1 MILGPY
7 FKGLFLLYK
16 GELDENRCTVGY
28 GVIEILTNERKR
40 LEKVINDEVMIKYGC
55 GLEEVDLPEGVIYTK
70 DFNDVINDHEIDVV
84 VELIGGVTVAK
95 TIILEAIRNGKH
107 VVTANKALLAH
118 DGKEIFMAAKEKN
131 VHIFYEAS
139 VGGGI
144 PVLVSQKESLVANNT
159 KEIIGILNGTTNFI
173 LTLMENENLDFDEA
187 LTIADGLGYV
197 EANPALDLDGI
208 DAAHKICILAQNGF
222 KKYIDFDKI
231 SASGIRNVTKVDMDY
246 AKKLGYRFKMIA
258 QAKEVNNGIGI
269 DVAATLVSKK
279 ELVANVMDAY
289 NVVEIDN
296 DYVENVIYYGKGAGR
311 YVTASAVVSD
321 IIKTTQVERWDHDY
335 EDCSNIYPITKS
347 KYYLRANKPLDVDY
361 EMYFTEKHDH
371 IYITHEIELA
381 DLTTDLGD
389 TEYTIFKVR
398 G

>member
-1 MILGPY
+1 MKIGIIGLG
-7 FKGLFLLYK
+7 
-16 GELDENRCTVGY
+16 TVGY
-28 GVIEILTNERKR
+28 GVVEILTNEKER
-40 LEKVINDEVMIKYGC
+40 LSKAINEEVVIKYGC
-55 GLEEVDLPEGVIYTK
+55 GLEEIDLPDGIIYTE
-70 DFNDVINDHEIDVV
+70 DFNDVINDNEIDVV
-84 VELIGGVTVAK
+84 VELIGGTTIAK
-95 TIILEAIRNGKH
+95 TIILNAINKGKH

-118 DGKEIFMAAKEKN
+118 DGKEIFMAAKENN
-131 VHIFYEAS
+131 VHVFYEAS

-222 KKYIDFDKI
+222 KKFIDFDKI
-231 SASGIRNVTKVDMDY
+231 SATGIRDMDY

-258 QAKEVNNGIGI
+258 QAKEINDGIGI

-321 IIKTTQVERWDHDY
+321 IIKTSQIERWSHDY
-335 EDCSNIYPITKS
+335 EDCPNIYPITKS
-347 KYYLRANKPLDVDY
+347 KYYLRASKPLDVDY
-361 EMYFTEKHDH
+361 EMYFTEKRDH

-381 DLTTDLGD
+381 DLTTVLNDE
-389 TEYTIFKVR
+389 EYTIFKVR

>member
-1 MILGPY
+1 MKIGVIGLG
-7 FKGLFLLYK
+7 
-16 GELDENRCTVGY
+16 TVGY
-28 GVIEILTNERKR
+28 GVIEILTNEKER
-40 LEKVINDEVMIKYGC
+40 LSKVINDKVSVKYGC
-55 GLEEVDLPEGVIYTK
+55 GLEKIDLPEGIIYTD
-70 DFNDVINDHEIDVV
+70 DFHTVINDEEIDVV
-84 VELIGGVTVAK
+84 VELIGGTTIAK
-95 TIILEAIRNGKH
+95 TIILEAIKNKKH

-118 DGKEIFMAAKEKN
+118 YSKEIFTAAKEN
-131 VHIFYEAS
+131 DVHIFYEAS

-144 PVLVSQKESLVANNT
+144 PVLVSQMESLVANNT

-197 EANPALDLDGI
+197 EADPSLDLDGI

-222 KKYIDFDKI
+222 KKFIDFDKI
-231 SASGIRNVTKVDMDY
+231 YATGIRNVTKLDMDY

-258 QAKEVNNGIGI
+258 QAKEVNDGIGI
-269 DVAATLVSKK
+269 DVAATLVNKK

-321 IIKTTQVERWDHDY
+321 IIKTAQTEKWQHNY
-335 EDCSNIYPITKS
+335 EDCPNIYPITKS
-347 KYYLRANKPLDVDY
+347 KYYIRANKPLDVDY

-371 IYITHEIELA
+371 IYITLEIELA
-381 DLTTDLGD
+381 NLTTDIGNV
-389 TEYTIFKVR
+389 EYIIFKVR

>member
-1 MILGPY
+1 MKIGVIGLG
-7 FKGLFLLYK
+7 
-16 GELDENRCTVGY
+16 TVGY
-28 GVIEILTNERKR
+28 GVIEILTNEKER
-40 LEKVINDEVMIKYGC
+40 LSKVINDKVSVKYGC
-55 GLEEVDLPEGVIYTK
+55 GLEKIDLPEGIIYTD
-70 DFNDVINDHEIDVV
+70 DFHTVINDEEIDVV
-84 VELIGGVTVAK
+84 VELIGGTTIAK
-95 TIILEAIRNGKH
+95 TIILEAIKNKKH

-118 DGKEIFMAAKEKN
+118 YSKEIFTAAKEN
-131 VHIFYEAS
+131 DVHIFYEAS

-144 PVLVSQKESLVANNT
+144 PVLVSQMESLVANNT

-197 EANPALDLDGI
+197 AADPSLDLDGI

-222 KKYIDFDKI
+222 KKFIDFDKI
-231 SASGIRNVTKVDMDY
+231 YATGIRNVTKLDMDY

-258 QAKEVNNGIGI
+258 QAKEVNDGIGI
-269 DVAATLVSKK
+269 DVAATLVNKK

-321 IIKTTQVERWDHDY
+321 IIKTAQTEKWQHNY
-335 EDCSNIYPITKS
+335 EDCPNIYPITKS
-347 KYYLRANKPLDVDY
+347 KYYIRANKPLDVDY

-381 DLTTDLGD
+381 NLTTDIGNE
-389 TEYTIFKVR
+389 EYIIFKVR

>member
-1 MILGPY
+1 MKIGVIGLG
-7 FKGLFLLYK
+7 
-16 GELDENRCTVGY
+16 TVGY

-40 LEKVINDEVMIKYGC
+40 LEKVINYEVMIKYGC

>member
-1 MILGPY
+1 MKIGVIGLG
-7 FKGLFLLYK
+7 
-16 GELDENRCTVGY
+16 TVGY

-131 VHIFYEAS
+131 VHILYEAS

>member
-1 MILGPY
+1 MKIGVIGLG
-7 FKGLFLLYK
+7 
-16 GELDENRCTVGY
+16 TVGY

-222 KKYIDFDKI
+222 KKYSDFDKI

>member
-1 MILGPY
+1 MKIGIIGLG
-7 FKGLFLLYK
+7 
-16 GELDENRCTVGY
+16 TVGY
-28 GVIEILTNERKR
+28 GVVEILTNEKER
-40 LEKVINDEVMIKYGC
+40 LSKAINEEVVIKYGC
-55 GLEEVDLPEGVIYTK
+55 GLEEIDLPDGIIYTE
-70 DFNDVINDHEIDVV
+70 DFNDVINDNEIDVV
-84 VELIGGVTVAK
+84 VELIGGTTIAK
-95 TIILEAIRNGKH
+95 TIILNAINKGKH

-118 DGKEIFMAAKEKN
+118 DGKEIFMAAKENN
-131 VHIFYEAS
+131 VHVFYEAS

-222 KKYIDFDKI
+222 KKFIDFDKI
-231 SASGIRNVTKVDMDY
+231 SATGIRDVTKIDMDY

-258 QAKEVNNGIGI
+258 QAKEINDGIGI

-321 IIKTTQVERWDHDY
+321 IIKTSQIERWSHDY
-335 EDCSNIYPITKS
+335 EDCTNIYPITKS
-347 KYYLRANKPLDVDY
+347 KYYLRASKPLDVDY
-361 EMYFTEKHDH
+361 EMYFTEKRDH

-381 DLTTDLGD
+381 DLTTVLNDE
-389 TEYTIFKVR
+389 EYTIFKVR

>member
-1 MILGPY
+1 MKIGVIGLG
-7 FKGLFLLYK
+7 
-16 GELDENRCTVGY
+16 TVGY
-28 GVIEILTNERKR
+28 GVIEILTNEKKR
-40 LEKVINDEVMIKYGC
+40 LSKIINEEVTVKYDC
-55 GLEEVDLPEGVIYTK
+55 GLEEIELPKGIIFTK
-70 DFNDVINDHEIDVV
+70 DFNDVINDDEVNVV
-84 VELIGGVTVAK
+84 VELIGGITIAK
-95 TIILEAIRNGKH
+95 TIILNAIKKGKH

-118 DGKEIFMAAKEKN
+118 YGKEIFTAAKKRN

-222 KKYIDFDKI
+222 KKFIDFDKI
-231 SASGIRNVTKVDMDY
+231 SATGIRDVTKIDMDY

-258 QAKEVNNGIGI
+258 QAKEINDGIGI

-321 IIKTTQVERWDHDY
+321 IIKTSQVKRWDHDY
-335 EDCSNIYPITKS
+335 EDCPNIYPITKS
-347 KYYLRANKPLDVDY
+347 KYYLRASKPLDVDY

-381 DLTTDLGD
+381 DLTTTLNDE
-389 TEYTIFKVR
+389 EYTIFKVR

>member
-1 MILGPY
+1 MKIGVIGLG
-7 FKGLFLLYK
+7 
-16 GELDENRCTVGY
+16 TVGY
-28 GVIEILTNERKR
+28 GVIEILTNEKER
-40 LEKVINDEVMIKYGC
+40 LSKVINDKVSVKYGC
-55 GLEEVDLPEGVIYTK
+55 GLEKIDLPEGIIYTD
-70 DFNDVINDHEIDVV
+70 DFHTVINDEEIDVV
-84 VELIGGVTVAK
+84 VELIGGITIAK
-95 TIILEAIRNGKH
+95 TIILEAIKNKKH

-118 DGKEIFMAAKEKN
+118 YSKEIFTAAKEN
-131 VHIFYEAS
+131 DVHIFYEAS

-144 PVLVSQKESLVANNT
+144 PVLVSQMESLVANNT

-197 EANPALDLDGI
+197 EADPSLDLDGI

-222 KKYIDFDKI
+222 KKFIDFDKI
-231 SASGIRNVTKVDMDY
+231 YATGIRNVTKLDMDY

-258 QAKEVNNGIGI
+258 QAKEVNDGIGI
-269 DVAATLVSKK
+269 DVAATLVNKK

-321 IIKTTQVERWDHDY
+321 IIKTAQTEKWQHNY
-335 EDCSNIYPITKS
+335 EDCPNIYPITKS
-347 KYYLRANKPLDVDY
+347 KYYIRANKPLDVDY

-381 DLTTDLGD
+381 NLTTDIGNE
-389 TEYTIFKVR
+389 EYIIFKVR

>member
-1 MILGPY
+1 MKIGVIGLG
-7 FKGLFLLYK
+7 
-16 GELDENRCTVGY
+16 TVGF
-28 GVIEILTNERKR
+28 GVVEILTNEKQR
-40 LEKVINDEVMIKYGC
+40 LEQEIKEEVVIKYGC
-55 GLEEVDLPEGVIYTK
+55 GLEEVDLPEGIIYTN
-70 DFNDVINDHEIDVV
+70 DFHDVINDKEIDVV
-84 VELIGGVTVAK
+84 VELIGGINVAK
-95 TIILEAIRNGKH
+95 EIILGAINNGKH

-118 DGKEIFMAAKEKN
+118 HGKEIFTAARESN

-144 PVLVSQKESLVANNT
+144 PVLVGQKESLIANNT

-173 LTLMENENLDFDEA
+173 LTLMETENLDFNEA

-197 EANPALDLDGI
+197 EANPSLDLDGI

-222 KKYIDFDKI
+222 KKFIDFDKI
-231 SASGIRNVTKVDMDY
+231 SVSGIRNVTKVDMDY

-269 DVAATLVSKK
+269 DVAATLVNKK

-289 NVVEIDN
+289 NVIEIDN
-296 DYVENVIYYGKGAGR
+296 DYVENVIFYGKGAGR

-321 IIKTTQVERWDHDY
+321 IIKTTQKEYWNHDY
-335 EDCSNIYPITKS
+335 QDCQNIYPITKS
-347 KYYLRANKPLDVDY
+347 KYYLRCDRPIDVDY
-361 EMYFTEKHDH
+361 ELYFTEKQDH
-371 IYITHEIELA
+371 IYITHEVELA
-381 DLTTDLGD
+381 KLTTSLGNLD
-389 TEYTIFKVR
+389 YTIFKVR

>member
-1 MILGPY
+1 MKIGVIGLG
-7 FKGLFLLYK
+7 
-16 GELDENRCTVGY
+16 TVGY
-28 GVIEILTNERKR
+28 GIIEILTNERKR

-159 KEIIGILNGTTNFI
+159 KEIIGILNVTTNFI

>member
-1 MILGPY
+1 MKIGVIGLG
-7 FKGLFLLYK
+7 
-16 GELDENRCTVGY
+16 TVGY

-208 DAAHKICILAQNGF
+208 DAAQKICILAQNGF